1 MTPDA
6 TPIVTKAQDITQE
19 KAFKNF
25 GSSINLE
32 ELDKQVSVEDLRKC
46 FEEQVTQNIEELEH

>member
-1 MTPDA
+1 MSQISVTPDA
-6 TPIVTKAQDITQE
+6 TPIVTKSKDITQE

-32 ELDKQVSVEDLRKC
+32 ELDKQISVEDLRKN
-46 FEEQVTQNIEELEH
+46 FE